1 MTAAG
6 IAAPLAALALSHA
19 GMAGLALAMDR
30 HHEQATG
37 RAEVPR
43 AQCLVLRAA
52 ASLLL
57 ALALAAC
64 TGAWGATVGF
74 VAWCGFLT
82 AGGLLAGLLFTY
94 RPGLAVRAAALA
106 LAAGLCAAWAAS
118 GAPAP

>member
-1 MTAAG
+1 MTATG
-6 IAAPLAALALSHA
+6 MAAPLAALALAHA
-19 GMAGLALAMDR
+19 GMSGLALAMDR
-30 HHEQATG
+30 HCEQATG

-43 AQCLVLRAA
+43 AWRLALRAGA
-52 ASLLL
+52 CLPL

-94 RPGLAVRAAALA
+94 GPRLAVRAAALA
-106 LAAGLCAAWAAS
+106 LAAGLCAAWAAG
-118 GAPAP
+118 GASVA